1 MLSIFATKLHK
12 IPGGLGFVSRA
23 KMCHRILAEVKI
35 TLCNEGLGLAF
46 PARACV
52 MTQEAFDAVQN
63 SDGWSWVSANRIPHL
78 LEGDERF
85 YSLSDSLKDTVSP
98 ISNFLKAEHSQ
109 FRPASIVYP
118 RGFLPS
124 CLLPGI

>member
-1 MLSIFATKLHK
+1 
-12 IPGGLGFVSRA
+12 
-23 KMCHRILAEVKI
+23 MCHRILAEVKI

-46 PARACV
+46 PARPCV